1 MSSLVKLTT
10 PKGREIN
17 LDEIDGF
24 ADRIE
29 ELTDILAT
37 RSEQITVLQNALHT
51 RPAPTADQIALP
63 DVSDIERALDPE
75 LQQQQAM
82 YRKVAVEKY
91 KNSGSFSDGDID
103 FDAEPEVSAAD
114 DDADGAYV
122 AAWVWVGKDE
132 IE

>member
-10 PKGREIN
+10 SKGREIN
-17 LDEIDGF
+17 LDEIDGL

-29 ELTDILAT
+29 ELTDMLAA
-37 RSEQITVLQNALHT
+37 RSEQITELRSVIHDRSTSVPDPIEL
-51 RPAPTADQIALP
+51 PAVAEIK
-63 DVSDIERALDPE
+63 RALAPE
-75 LQQQQAM
+75 VQHQAM

-91 KNSGSFSDGDID
+91 KKSGSFSDGDID

-114 DDADGAYV
+114 ADADGAYV
-122 AAWVWVGKDE
+122 AAWVWVSKDE